1 MSLPTAVIA
10 EDEPLLRTELRETLN
25 KLWPELLI
33 CAEASDGFE
42 ALQALH
48 QHSPQ
53 VMFLDIQ
60 MPGLSGLEVAQ
71 QASGR
76 SNIVFIS
83 AYDRHAIEAF
93 ERGAIDY
100 VQKPLSAARLST
112 TIERLKQKLAAAPA
126 DFRGVAELLRGLA
139 VLGGNYVKWLS
150 VPHGGE
156 LRLIMIEDIC
166 YLRADSKYT
175 TVATATGQFLLSSTL
190 KLVKERLDPQAF
202 WQIHRSVVVSVSAI
216 RSVHRTFRGTLEVK
230 LKDRSEVL
238 PVSTAYAHLFRHL

>member
-1 MSLPTAVIA
+1 VSSPTAVIA
-10 EDEPLLRTELRETLN
+10 EDEPLLRAELRETLN
-25 KLWPELLI
+25 KLWPELVI

-42 ALQALH
+42 ALQALQ

-71 QASGR
+71 QAGGK

-112 TIERLKQKLAAAPA
+112 TIERLKQKIHAAPTDLRDVA
-126 DFRGVAELLRGLA
+126 DLLRGLS
-139 VLGGNYVKWLS
+139 VQGGNYLKWLS

-156 LRLIMIEDIC
+156 VRLIMIEDIC
-166 YLRADSKYT
+166 YLRADNKYT
-175 TVATATGQFLLSSTL
+175 TVATATAQFLLSSTL
-190 KLVKERLDPQAF
+190 KCVKEKLDPQAF
-202 WQIHRSVVVSVSAI
+202 WQIHRSVVVNVAAI
-216 RSVHRTFRGTLEVK
+216 RAVHRSFRGMLEVK
-230 LKDRSEVL
+230 LKERSELL
-238 PVSTAYAHLFRHL
+238 PVSAAYAYQFKHL

>member
-1 MSLPTAVIA
+1 MNSPTAVIA
-10 EDEPLLRTELRETLN
+10 EDEPLLRAELRETLN
-25 KLWPELLI
+25 KLWPELVI

-42 ALQALH
+42 ALQALQ
-48 QHSPQ
+48 QHSPR

-71 QASGR
+71 QASGK

-112 TIERLKQKLAAAPA
+112 TIDRLKQKLHAAPA
-126 DFRGVAELLRGLA
+126 DLRDVAELLRGLSPQA
-139 VLGGNYVKWLS
+139 QDYLKWLS

-156 LRLIMIEDIC
+156 VRLIMIEDVC
-166 YLRADSKYT
+166 YLQADNKYT
-175 TVATATGQFLLSSTL
+175 TVATASAQFLLSSTL
-190 KLVKERLDPQAF
+190 KLVKEKLDPSAF
-202 WQIHRSVVVSVSAI
+202 WQIHRSVVVNVSAI
-216 RSVHRTFRGTLEVK
+216 RAVHRSFRGTLEVK
-230 LKDRSEVL
+230 LKERPEVL
-238 PVSTAYAHLFRHL
+238 PVSAAYAHLFKHL

>member
-1 MSLPTAVIA
+1 VNSPTAVIA
-10 EDEPLLRTELRETLN
+10 EDEPLLRAELRETLN

-71 QASGR
+71 QASGK

-100 VQKPLSAARLST
+100 VQKPISAARIST
-112 TIERLKQKLAAAPA
+112 TIERLKQKLQAAPA
-126 DFRGVAELLRGLA
+126 DLRDVAELLRGLS
-139 VLGGNYVKWLS
+139 LPGGNYLKWLS

-156 LRLIMIEDIC
+156 VRLIMIEEIC
-166 YLRADSKYT
+166 YLRADNKYT
-175 TVATATGQFLLSSTL
+175 TVVTATGQFLLSSTL
-190 KLVKERLDPQAF
+190 KFVKEKLDPQAF
-202 WQIHRSVVVSVSAI
+202 WQIHRSVVVRVSAI
-216 RSVHRTFRGTLEVK
+216 RAVHRSFRGTLEVK

-238 PVSTAYAHLFRHL
+238 PVSSAYAHLFKHL

>member
-1 MSLPTAVIA
+1 MNTPTAVIA
-10 EDEPLLRTELRETLN
+10 EDEPLLRAELRETLN

-71 QASGR
+71 QASGK

-100 VQKPLSAARLST
+100 VQKPLSAARIST
-112 TIERLKQKLAAAPA
+112 TIGRLKQKLQAAPA
-126 DFRGVAELLRGLA
+126 DLRDVAELLRGLSA
-139 VLGGNYVKWLS
+139 QGGGYLKWLS

-156 LRLIMIEDIC
+156 VRLIMIEDIC
-166 YLRADSKYT
+166 YLRADNKYT
-175 TVATATGQFLLSSTL
+175 TVATPTAQFLLSSTL
-190 KLVKERLDPQAF
+190 KLVKEKLDPQAF
-202 WQIHRSVVVSVSAI
+202 WQIHRSVVVAVSAI
-216 RSVHRTFRGTLEVK
+216 RAVHRSFRGTLEVK
-230 LKDRSEVL
+230 LKERSEVL